1 MTEFMV
7 SALMPGTLAP
17 AFSVEAM
24 EFVVTG
30 VHG

>member
-17 AFSVEAM
+17 AFSAEVM
-24 EFVVTG
+24 VDDR